1 MKHGYLMFKAKLVS
15 EYLVSRFTNDFDKRG
30 LLGLSIKK
38 TYSEDGYYIFFE
50 NKKIYYD
57 FAIIAEERNVTESG
71 KYLLGTFYIYLMN
84 DNAVKN
90 NYYILFLTLMKKLF
104 EKQIEFNRYN
114 KTTSPILIS
123 EINRYFSK
131 NNIYIQT

>member
-1 MKHGYLMFKAKLVS
+1 MFVGKRNWDTYCLLSFLLFILLHKNYINLIKLKDNLIL
-15 EYLVSRFTNDFDKRG
+15 EGLDLEATNR
-30 LLGLSIKK
+30 
-38 TYSEDGYYIFFE
+38 EDAIDYYISILDHDLFK
-50 NKKIYYD
+50 NDYY
-57 FAIIAEERNVTESG
+57 V
-71 KYLLGTFYIYLMN
+71 
-84 DNAVKN
+84 
-90 NYYILFLTLMKKLF
+90 LFLTLMKKLF